1 MENANKY
8 FYRAIGWI
16 LSGAVFIPQ
25 VLEYVGVGES
35 KPFGAKEIIILTIGF
50 FFAVGSNN
58 FKSLARFIGNA
69 FKNKVS

>member
-16 LSGAVFIPQ
+16 LSGVVFIPQ
-25 VLEYVGVGES
+25 VLDYIGIGE
-35 KPFGAKEIIILTIGF
+35 PRDFGAKEMIILTIGF

-58 FKSLARFIGNA
+58 FKAVARFIANA
-69 FKNKVS
+69 FKKRVS